1 MVTEGLGAFFE
12 EGVSALARV
21 LGTDSALVHRV
32 LAAGLPRQLDALA
45 DQAAGAEG
53 RAHLVEAVG
62 TLPAFGSVE
71 AALAEPGGAQN
82 LEQAG
87 ELLTPPLLGARAEEV
102 TRLTA
107 QDTGAPPALVTR
119 LLHLALPLLLSRMGQ
134 LGLTGA
140 NAAEW
145 LGGLR
150 GRPLLLSTLG
160 TAAVA
165 GAAAVAHTPEVT
177 TTTVIRPTEAA
188 PVTSVPPSP
197 APAAPVPPAPVIT
210 SHERTRRRR
219 PWWPWALLLL
229 LLTLGGC
236 WLLQR
241 PGERDTVQAPPAT
254 SETTVPA
261 TDLAFTAP
269 AAGETVAPG
278 ALTVRGTGPAGA
290 QVSVRSGEQ
299 EVATATVNAE
309 GLWEAEVPAL
319 GAGPQTLVAQTTSP
333 EGRAELNF
341 TVGEE
346 QTGTGTAPTEPA
358 ASGTFSI
365 TEPAAD
371 ASVPAGT
378 VTLRGTGQPGQTLEL
393 REGDTSL
400 GSFQVGEDGTWSFA
414 VPSPA
419 AGAQTYTVQTP
430 AGEALG
436 SVALT
441 VGALTGEREQR
452 CTETFT
458 LSMADGQEV
467 REPFRFG
474 GVGEGQGY
482 SVTVRRGER
491 VIGRKDIPLDVTC
504 GWSYQSR
511 PGPGAITYEVRPVG
525 TPDVEPLRT
534 INLTVR

>member
-1 MVTEGLGAFFE
+1 M
-12 EGVSALARV
+12 
-21 LGTDSALVHRV
+21 
-32 LAAGLPRQLDALA
+32 
-45 DQAAGAEG
+45 
-53 RAHLVEAVG
+53 
-62 TLPAFGSVE
+62 
-71 AALAEPGGAQN
+71 
-82 LEQAG
+82 
-87 ELLTPPLLGARAEEV
+87 

-107 QDTGAPPALVTR
+107 QETGAAPALVTR

-134 LGLTGA
+134 LGLTGD

-177 TTTVIRPTEAA
+177 TTTVIGPTDPA
-188 PVTSVPPSP
+188 PVTHTPAPPNP
-197 APAAPVPPAPVIT
+197 TPAAPVPPAPVIT
-210 SHERTRRRR
+210 SHERTQRRR

-241 PGERDTVQAPPAT
+241 PGGRDTVQAPP
-254 SETTVPA
+254 TTTTAPA

-299 EVATATVNAE
+299 EVATATVS
-309 GLWEAEVPAL
+309 GDGTWQAEVPDL
-319 GAGPQTLVAQTTSP
+319 SAGPQTLVAQTTNP

-341 TVGEE
+341 TVGEG
-346 QTGTGTAPTEPA
+346 QANTSTAPTEPA
-358 ASGTFSI
+358 TSGTFSI
-365 TEPAAD
+365 TEPAAN

-419 AGAQTYTVQTP
+419 AGQQTYTVQTP

-511 PGPGAITYEVRPVG
+511 PGRGAITYEVRPLG
-525 TPDVEPLRT
+525 TPNAEPLRT
-534 INLTVR
+534 INLTVK